1 MCKNCKGSLKL
12 ISYKWNSD
20 EIIYKYQCENCDE
33 IVEVSKQFDEE
44 ELKNNM
50 FNNAF
55 YNNL

>member
-12 ISYKWNSD
+12 ISYTWNSD
-20 EIIYKYQCENCDE
+20 ELIYKYQCENCDE
-33 IVEVSKQFDEE
+33 IVEVTKQFDEE

-50 FNNAF
+50 FNNDF